1 MVFHCKASS
10 GSERSTSQRHMESIG
25 DLLQLFLPG
34 CAQVRRILQARVPII
49 KYHQQF
55 TDVECDLSM
64 SNMLVLN
71 CLIMRSQLL
80 DFCLFAATQS

>member
-1 MVFHCKASS
+1 MFHCKASS
-10 GSERSTSQRHMESIG
+10 GSERSTAQRHMEAIG

-34 CAQVRRILQARVPII
+34 CSQVRRILQARVPII

-64 SNMLVLN
+64 SNM
-71 CLIMRSQLL
+71 
-80 DFCLFAATQS
+80 

>member
-1 MVFHCKASS
+1 MFHCKASS
-10 GSERSTSQRHMESIG
+10 GSERSTSQRHMEAVG

-49 KYHQQF
+49 KYHQQL

-64 SNMLVLN
+64 SNM
-71 CLIMRSQLL
+71 
-80 DFCLFAATQS
+80 